1 MAIPTLRPKQVQELD
16 LTLERERHWLV
27 DHIGALEALRGG
39 PADAATG
46 AIGAA
51 PSSGGDTL
59 APAGDAEGLSQ
70 DLPALHSLVEALT
83 TFLATELAPEDT
95 RGILNRAYHQ
105 RLDEIDDALT
115 RISEGLYGVCE
126 ECGGAIYPPRLKR
139 IPWTRYCR
147 HCAERL
153 AKEGL
158 HRAVTPSTADATNAV
173 MEYELA
179 KALLS

>member
-1 MAIPTLRPKQVQELD
+1 MATPTLRPKQIQELD

-27 DHIGALEALRGG
+27 EHIGALEALLGG
-39 PADAATG
+39 TAAAARAVT
-46 AIGAA
+46 AAA
-51 PSSGGDTL
+51 PTDATDAL
-59 APAGDAEGLSQ
+59 APARDAVSSSE
-70 DLPALHSLVEALT
+70 DRPALHALVEALT

-95 RGILNRAYHQ
+95 REILNRVYHQ

-153 AKEGL
+153 AKEGIHL
-158 HRAVTPSTADATNAV
+158 AVTPSTAEATNAV